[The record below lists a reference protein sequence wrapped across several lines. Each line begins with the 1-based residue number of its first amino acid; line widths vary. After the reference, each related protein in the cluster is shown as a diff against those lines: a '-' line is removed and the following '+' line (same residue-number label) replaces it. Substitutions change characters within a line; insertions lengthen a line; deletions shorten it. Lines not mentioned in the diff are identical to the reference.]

1 MNGFFQPEAL
11 EALQK
16 AYEMQLTPDEM
27 DIDQVTGLPTNQVSN
42 TSPWHGSVDLWK
54 YPDGKNKLETSPIMY
69 RVDEDAED
77 EIEEDYNDEIVDEY
91 GDEPSGEIEADY
103 DSDDE
108 EETLTEEEI
117 DALIE
122 ELLTSDEDD

>member
-1 MNGFFQPEAL
+1 MNGFFNPDAL
-11 EALQK
+11 AALQQ

-54 YPDGKNKLETSPIMY
+54 YPDGKNKLQVSPIMY
-69 RVDEDAED
+69 RSEGDDDESED
-77 EIEEDYNDEIVDEY
+77 GVYDDDGLEVGDEHEEDDE
-91 GDEPSGEIEADY
+91 A
-103 DSDDE
+103 
-108 EETLTEEEI
+108 LTEEEV

-122 ELLTSDEDD
+122 ELLNSDEDE

>member
-1 MNGFFQPEAL
+1 MNGYFDPTAL
-11 EALQK
+11 EALQQ
-16 AYEMQLTPDEM
+16 AYEMQLTPEEQ

-69 RVDEDAED
+69 RAGDDDEVDDEDFDGDSSEIYDED
-77 EIEEDYNDEIVDEY
+77 NLEV
-91 GDEPSGEIEADY
+91 GDDF
-103 DSDDE
+103 DD
-108 EETLTEEEI
+108 ETLTEEEV

-122 ELLTSDEDD
+122 ELLSSDEDE

>member
-1 MNGFFQPEAL
+1 MNGYFDPTAL
-11 EALQK
+11 EALQQ

-69 RVDEDAED
+69 HVDDDEDGEYD
-77 EIEEDYNDEIVDEY
+77 EEYEEDITAQYEDGNED
-91 GDEPSGEIEADY
+91 
-103 DSDDE
+103 
-108 EETLTEEEI
+108 TLTDEEI
-117 DALIE
+117 DTLIE
-122 ELLTSDEDD
+122 ELLFSDEAED

>member
-1 MNGFFQPEAL
+1 
-11 EALQK
+11 
-16 AYEMQLTPDEM
+16 MQLTPDEM

-69 RVDEDAED
+69 RADDAE
-77 EIEEDYNDEIVDEY
+77 EIEEEVFDDEIVDEY
-91 GDEPSGEIEADY
+91 DDETSDEIEADY
-103 DSDDE
+103 DTDDDE

-122 ELLTSDEDD
+122 ELLSSDEDD